1 MKPSTVGFGFSSNIS
16 RKPNLPFNTPSSLH
30 KNALLILAERF
41 LCFFSN
47 ECSVAVHRVSR
58 NNGNFVVVSLKTMI
72 RPLII
77 FSVLCGLTFGCGTT
91 HRETFSETHREF
103 QQQAVHL
110 TDSSTLHVIEA
121 DSSYS
126 FIKNQENTH
135 QKTAQTTDANE
146 WIVEQVVERTDT
158 TGSRVVETHRTTR
171 RNYSQQTMHDYWTA
185 MNHQN
190 TQLHALSRQ
199 IDSLNKNTDHRTA
212 QSETYRDSLTQRTDQ
227 QIFKPISWFART
239 RMQMVAFFC
248 GMVVVVLLL
257 MFRRKIGKHL
267 K

>member
-1 MKPSTVGFGFSSNIS
+1 M
-16 RKPNLPFNTPSSLH
+16 
-30 KNALLILAERF
+30 LILAERF
-41 LCFFSN
+41 CVFSN
-47 ECSVAVHRVSR
+47 EYSVAVHRISR

-77 FSVLCGLTFGCGTT
+77 FTVLCGLTFGCGTT
-91 HRETFSETHREF
+91 HRETFSEIRREF

-110 TDSSTLHVIEA
+110 TDSSTLHIIEA

-126 FIKNQENTH
+126 FIKNQESTH
-135 QKTAQTTDANE
+135 QKTAQTTDENE

-185 MNHQN
+185 INQQN

-199 IDSLNKNTDHRTA
+199 IDSLSKTTDHRII
-212 QSETYRDSLTQRTDQ
+212 QSETHRDSLIQRTDQ
-227 QIFKPISWFART
+227 QVFKPLSWFART

-257 MFRRKIGKHL
+257 MFRRKIRKYL

>member
-1 MKPSTVGFGFSSNIS
+1 M
-16 RKPNLPFNTPSSLH
+16 
-30 KNALLILAERF
+30 AERF
-41 LCFFSN
+41 CVFSN
-47 ECSVAVHRVSR
+47 EYSVAVHRISR

-77 FSVLCGLTFGCGTT
+77 FTVLCGLTFGCGTT
-91 HRETFSETHREF
+91 HRETFNETRREF

-110 TDSSTLHVIEA
+110 TDSSTLHIIEA

-126 FIKNQENTH
+126 FIKNQESTH
-135 QKTAQTTDANE
+135 QKTAQTIDANE

-158 TGSRVVETHRTTR
+158 AGSRVVETCRTTR

-185 MNHQN
+185 INQQN

-199 IDSLNKNTDHRTA
+199 IDSLSKTADHRIT
-212 QSETYRDSLTQRTDQ
+212 QSEMYRDSLTQRTDQ
-227 QIFKPISWFART
+227 QVLKPLSWFARI

-248 GMVVVVLLL
+248 GMVIVVLLL
-257 MFRRKIGKHL
+257 MFRRKIRKHL